1 MKFLG
6 AFIWG
11 EEGESVKIKVI
22 DIIKETQPDT
32 YSRLKANKKRHSKKE
47 LTKRDY
53 EELMKN
59 SSYKRV
65 TGGPIRQVR

>member
-6 AFIWG
+6 AFVFWG

-32 YSRLKANKKRHSKKE
+32 YSRLKANKKKT
-47 LTKRDY
+47 L
-53 EELMKN
+53 
-59 SSYKRV
+59 
-65 TGGPIRQVR
+65 

>member
-1 MKFLG
+1 M
-6 AFIWG
+6 
-11 EEGESVKIKVI
+11 KIKVI

-65 TGGPIRQVR
+65 TGGAIR